1 MKEMMK
7 DFEIVNPNDEANKTV
22 NEIKIEVP
30 PENLYLI
37 TDS

>member
-7 DFEIVNPNDEANKTV
+7 DFEIVNPNDEANKAVTEV
-22 NEIKIEVP
+22 KKEVP